1 MSRTFVFTSIK
12 AANMRIRSSF
22 TQSIFIFLT
31 LLIASQVYSYYAVF
45 NYALMPSLQQFNK
58 ILGHEINLMLDDS
71 AAIEDGLQ
79 MDAPLRRR
87 VLEQLGVTIHAD
99 DSPIADEYYH
109 AVSIDLMSEEMSKE
123 LGSPTD
129 VRMMLGSES
138 YILWMKIDSLPGSL
152 LRIPLSELQEE
163 DFAPLF
169 RNSLIMAL
177 LIVAGGWLFIRLQ
190 NRPLIALE
198 KAAKGVGRGDIPPPL
213 PEKGAT
219 EIRSVT
225 RAFNQM
231 SKGIQALE
239 EDRALLMAGISH
251 DLRTP
256 LTRIRLATEMM
267 SPEDS
272 YLAEGIIS
280 DTEECNEII
289 SQFMD
294 YLKPVNKES
303 FIEVD
308 LNEIANDIATS
319 EGGYEIQIETELQ
332 QPLKVTNGS
341 PIAIKRAVSNLVV
354 NAIRYG
360 NGWVKVSTGV
370 TADNKLVWVCIED
383 NGPGIEQSQIGK
395 LFEPFTR
402 GDTARGSEGTGLGL
416 AIVKRIASQHNGN
429 VIINNRSGGG
439 LRAQISFPTAGK

>member
-1 MSRTFVFTSIK
+1 
-12 AANMRIRSSF
+12 MRIRSSF
-22 TQSIFIFLT
+22 TQSIVLFLT
-31 LLIASQVYSYYAVF
+31 LLVASQVFSYYAVF

-58 ILGHEINLMLDDS
+58 ILAHELNLVLDQGSD
-71 AAIEDGLQ
+71 IEI
-79 MDAPLRRR
+79 DAPLRQR
-87 VLEQLGVTIHAD
+87 VLEQLGVTVHAK
-99 DSPIADEYYH
+99 DSEASGEYYH
-109 AVSIDLMSEEMSKE
+109 AMAIDLMSEEMTKE
-123 LGSPTD
+123 LGSETE
-129 VRMMLGSES
+129 VRLILGKES
-138 YILWMKIDSLPGSL
+138 YVLWMDIAQLPNSLI
-152 LRIPLSELQEE
+152 RIPLSELQEE

-169 RNSLIMAL
+169 RNSLIMAM

-198 KAAKGVGRGDIPPPL
+198 TAAQGVGRGDIPPPL
-213 PEKGAT
+213 PVQGAQ

-231 SKGIQALE
+231 SKGIQELE

-294 YLKPVNKES
+294 YLKPVDRES
-303 FIEVD
+303 FQAVFVD
-308 LNEIANDIATS
+308 DIAREVSSS
-319 EGGYEIQIETELQ
+319 EGGYEIQIETDIPEAMKPALG
-332 QPLKVTNGS
+332 N
-341 PIAIKRAVSNLVV
+341 PIAMKRAVSNLVV
-354 NAIRYG
+354 NALRYG
-360 NGWVKVSTGV
+360 NGWVKVSTGM
-370 TADNKLVWVCIED
+370 TADSKLAWVTVED
-383 NGPGIEQSQIGK
+383 NGPGIPQDQVGK

-416 AIVKRIASQHNGN
+416 AIVKRIVSQHQGA
-429 VIINNRSGGG
+429 VVVNNRSEGG
-439 LRAQISFPTAGK
+439 LKAQISFPVKP

>member
-1 MSRTFVFTSIK
+1 
-12 AANMRIRSSF
+12 MRIRSSF
-22 TQSIFIFLT
+22 TQSILLLLT
-31 LLIASQVYSYYAVF
+31 LLLASQVYSYYAVF

-58 ILGHEINLMLDDS
+58 ILAHEMSLMLDDS
-71 AAIEDGLQ
+71 TELNSSDDLE
-79 MDAPLRRR
+79 APIKRR
-87 VLEQLGVTIHAD
+87 VLEQLGVTVHTMEEPTAQD
-99 DSPIADEYYH
+99 YNSAMS
-109 AVSIDLMSEEMSKE
+109 VDLMSEEMTDE
-123 LGSPTD
+123 LGIPTE
-129 VRMMLGSES
+129 VRLSLGVES
-138 YILWMKIDSLPGSL
+138 YILWMQIDSIPDSVI
-152 LRIPLSELQEE
+152 RIPLSELQQE

-169 RNSLIMAL
+169 HNSLIMAL
-177 LIVAGGWLFIRLQ
+177 IIVAGGWLFIRLQ
-190 NRPLIALE
+190 NRPLIELE
-198 KAAKGVGRGDIPPPL
+198 KAAKAVGRGEIPPQL
-213 PEKGAT
+213 PEKGAS

-225 RAFNQM
+225 RSFNQM

-272 YLAEGIIS
+272 YLAEGIIN

-294 YLKPVNKES
+294 YLKPVNTQTFES
-303 FIEVD
+303 VHLSD
-308 LNEIANDIATS
+308 IANDVAIA
-319 EGGYEIQIETELQ
+319 EGGYEIEIVSELE
-332 QPLKVTNGS
+332 PNAKPAFGS

-360 NGWVKVSTGV
+360 NGWVKISTGI
-370 TADNKLVWVCIED
+370 TADNTLVWICVED
-383 NGPGIEQSQIGK
+383 NGPGIEKDQISK

-416 AIVKRIASQHNGN
+416 AIVKRIVGQHHGS
-429 VIINNRSGGG
+429 VIVTNRSEGG
-439 LRAQISFPTAGK
+439 LKAQISFPVR

>member
-1 MSRTFVFTSIK
+1 
-12 AANMRIRSSF
+12 MRIRSSF
-22 TQSIFIFLT
+22 TQSILIFLT

-71 AAIEDGLQ
+71 DIMADELE

-87 VLEQLGVTIHAD
+87 VLEQLGVTIHAK
-99 DSPIADEYYH
+99 DSPMADEYYH
-109 AVSIDLMSEEMSKE
+109 AVSIDLMSEEMTHE

-129 VRMMLGSES
+129 VRMMLGSDS
-138 YILWMKIDSLPGSL
+138 YVLWMQIESLPDSL

-163 DFAPLF
+163 DFTPLF

-198 KAAKGVGRGDIPPPL
+198 KAAKGVGRGEIPPPL
-213 PEKGAT
+213 PEKGPS

-294 YLKPVNKES
+294 YLKPVNKDS
-303 FIEVD
+303 FIPVD
-308 LNEIANDIATS
+308 LNDIANDVASS
-319 EGGYEIQIETELQ
+319 EGGYEVQIETELH
-332 QPLKVTNGS
+332 QPLKETIGS

-360 NGWVKVSTGV
+360 NDWIKVSTGI

-416 AIVKRIASQHNGN
+416 AIVKRIVSQHNGS
-429 VIINNRSGGG
+429 VIVNNRSGGG
-439 LRAQISFPTAGK
+439 LKVQISFPASK

>member
-1 MSRTFVFTSIK
+1 
-12 AANMRIRSSF
+12 MRIRSSL
-22 TQSIFIFLT
+22 TQSILLFIS
-31 LLIASQVYSYYAVF
+31 LLLASQVFSYYAVF

-58 ILGHEINLMLDDS
+58 ILAHELNLVLDANGELKS
-71 AAIEDGLQ
+71 
-79 MDAPLRRR
+79 DAPLRRQL
-87 VLEQLGVTIHAD
+87 LERLGVTVHNVDSEQANEFNHAMT
-99 DSPIADEYYH
+99 
-109 AVSIDLMSEEMSKE
+109 IDLMSEEMTQE
-123 LGSPTD
+123 LDSPTE
-129 VRMMLGSES
+129 VRLMLGDES
-138 YILWMKIDSLPGSL
+138 YILWMHIEKLPNSLI
-152 LRIPLSELQEE
+152 RIPLSELQEE

-177 LIVAGGWLFIRLQ
+177 LIIAGGWLFIRLQ
-190 NRPLIALE
+190 NRPLLTLA
-198 KAAKGVGRGDIPPPL
+198 KAAKGVGRGEIPPPL

-231 SKGIQALE
+231 SKGIQELE

-294 YLKPVNKES
+294 YLKPVSNQTFEA
-303 FIEVD
+303 VY
-308 LNEIANDIATS
+308 LNDIARDVAS
-319 EGGYEIQIETELQ
+319 AEGGYEQEIETQIVESIKPALG
-332 QPLKVTNGS
+332 N
-341 PIAIKRAVSNLVV
+341 PIAIKRAVTNLVV
-354 NAIRYG
+354 NAVRYG
-360 NGWVKVSTGV
+360 NGWIKVSTGM
-370 TADNKLVWVCIED
+370 TADKKLVWVTVED
-383 NGPGIEQSQIGK
+383 NGPGIEPGQIGK

-416 AIVKRIASQHNGN
+416 AIVKRIVSQHSGS
-429 VIINNRSGGG
+429 VVMRNRSEGG
-439 LRAQISFPTAGK
+439 LIAQISFPTK

>member
-1 MSRTFVFTSIK
+1 
-12 AANMRIRSSF
+12 MRIRSSF
-22 TQSIFIFLT
+22 TQSIVIFLT
-31 LLIASQVYSYYAVF
+31 LLIASQIYSYYAVF

-58 ILGHEINLMLDDS
+58 ILSHEINLMLDDS
-71 AAIEDGLQ
+71 ANLEDELAL
-79 MDAPLRRR
+79 DAPLRRR
-87 VLEQLGVTIHAD
+87 VLELLGVTIHAE
-99 DSPIADEYYH
+99 DSPIADEFYH
-109 AVSIDLMSEEMSKE
+109 AVSIDLMSEEMSNE

-138 YILWMKIDSLPGSL
+138 YVLWMKIDSLPGSL

-163 DFAPLF
+163 DFTPLF

-177 LIVAGGWLFIRLQ
+177 LIIAGGWLFIRLQ

-198 KAAKGVGRGDIPPPL
+198 RAAKGVGRGEIPPPI
-213 PEKGAT
+213 PEKGAS

-272 YLAEGIIS
+272 YLAEGIIG

-294 YLKPVNKES
+294 YLKPVNKQS

-308 LNEIANDIATS
+308 LNDIADDVASS
-319 EGGYEIQIETELQ
+319 EGGYEVKIETQLY
-332 QPLKVTNGS
+332 QPMKETLGS

-354 NAIRYG
+354 NALRYG
-360 NGWVKVSTGV
+360 NGWVKVSTGI
-370 TADNKLVWVCIED
+370 TADSKLVWVCVED

-416 AIVKRIASQHNGN
+416 AIVKRIVSQHNGS
-429 VIINNRSGGG
+429 VIVNNRSGGG
-439 LRAQISFPTAGK
+439 LKVQISFPVMK

>member
-1 MSRTFVFTSIK
+1 
-12 AANMRIRSSF
+12 MRIRSSF
-22 TQSIFIFLT
+22 TQSIVLFLT
-31 LLIASQVYSYYAVF
+31 LLVASQIFSYYAVF

-58 ILGHEINLMLDDS
+58 ILAHELNLVLDEGDLD
-71 AAIEDGLQ
+71 IE
-79 MDAPLRRR
+79 MDAPLRQR
-87 VLEQLGVTIHAD
+87 VLEQLGVTVHAK
-99 DSPIADEYYH
+99 DSDTAGEFYH
-109 AVSIDLMSEEMSKE
+109 AVAIDLMSEEMTKE
-123 LGSPTD
+123 LGSETE
-129 VRMMLGSES
+129 VRLILGAES
-138 YILWMKIDSLPGSL
+138 YVLWMDIAQLPNSLI
-152 LRIPLSELQEE
+152 RIPLSELQEE

-177 LIVAGGWLFIRLQ
+177 LIIAGGWLFIRLQ

-213 PEKGAT
+213 PVQGAQ

-231 SKGIQALE
+231 SKGIQELE

-370 TADNKLVWVCIED
+370 TADNKLIWVCIED

>member
-1 MSRTFVFTSIK
+1 
-12 AANMRIRSSF
+12 MRIRSSF
-22 TQSIFIFLT
+22 TQSIVLFLT
-31 LLIASQVYSYYAVF
+31 LLVASQIFSYYAVF

-58 ILGHEINLMLDDS
+58 ILAHELNLVLDEGDLD
-71 AAIEDGLQ
+71 IE
-79 MDAPLRRR
+79 MDAPLRQR
-87 VLEQLGVTIHAD
+87 VLEQLGVTVHTK
-99 DSPIADEYYH
+99 DSETAGEFYH
-109 AVSIDLMSEEMSKE
+109 AVAIDLMSEEMTKE
-123 LGSPTD
+123 LGSETE
-129 VRMMLGSES
+129 VRLILGAES
-138 YILWMKIDSLPGSL
+138 YVLWMDIAQLPNSLI
-152 LRIPLSELQEE
+152 RIPLSELQEE

-177 LIVAGGWLFIRLQ
+177 LIIAGGWLFIRLQ

-213 PEKGAT
+213 PVQGAQ

-231 SKGIQALE
+231 SKGIQELE

-294 YLKPVNKES
+294 YLKPVDRNS
-303 FIEVD
+303 FQAVFLE
-308 LNEIANDIATS
+308 DIAGEVASS
-319 EGGYEIQIETELQ
+319 EGGYEVEIETDLSSNMK
-332 QPLKVTNGS
+332 PALGN
-341 PIAIKRAVSNLVV
+341 PIAIKRAISNLVV
-354 NAIRYG
+354 NALRYG
-360 NGWVKVSTGV
+360 NGWVKVTTGM
-370 TADNKLVWVCIED
+370 TADNKLAWVTVED
-383 NGPGIEQSQIGK
+383 NGPGIPQDQISK

-416 AIVKRIASQHNGN
+416 AIVKRIVSQHQGA
-429 VIINNRSGGG
+429 VVVNNRSQGG
-439 LRAQISFPTAGK
+439 LKAQISFPVKP

>member
-1 MSRTFVFTSIK
+1 
-12 AANMRIRSSF
+12 MRIRSSF
-22 TQSIFIFLT
+22 TQSIVLFLT
-31 LLIASQVYSYYAVF
+31 LLVASQIFSYYAVF

-58 ILGHEINLMLDDS
+58 ILAHELNLVLDEGDLD
-71 AAIEDGLQ
+71 IE
-79 MDAPLRRR
+79 MDAPLRQR
-87 VLEQLGVTIHAD
+87 VLEQLGVTVHAK
-99 DSPIADEYYH
+99 DSETAGEFYH
-109 AVSIDLMSEEMSKE
+109 AVAIDLMSEEMTKE
-123 LGSPTD
+123 LGSDTE
-129 VRMMLGSES
+129 VRLILGAES
-138 YILWMKIDSLPGSL
+138 YVLWMDIAQLPNSLI
-152 LRIPLSELQEE
+152 RIPLSELQEE

-177 LIVAGGWLFIRLQ
+177 LIIAGGWLFIRLQ

-213 PEKGAT
+213 PVQGAQ

-231 SKGIQALE
+231 SRGIQELE

-294 YLKPVNKES
+294 YLKPVDRNS
-303 FIEVD
+303 FQAVFLE
-308 LNEIANDIATS
+308 DIAGEVASS
-319 EGGYEIQIETELQ
+319 EGGYEVEIETDLSSNMK
-332 QPLKVTNGS
+332 PALGN
-341 PIAIKRAVSNLVV
+341 PIAIKRAISNLVV
-354 NAIRYG
+354 NALRYG
-360 NGWVKVSTGV
+360 NGWVKITTGM
-370 TADNKLVWVCIED
+370 TADNKLAWVTVED
-383 NGPGIEQSQIGK
+383 NGPGIPQDQISK

-416 AIVKRIASQHNGN
+416 AIVKRIVSQHQGA
-429 VIINNRSGGG
+429 VVVNNRSQGG
-439 LRAQISFPTAGK
+439 LKAQISFPVKP

>member
-1 MSRTFVFTSIK
+1 
-12 AANMRIRSSF
+12 MRIRSSL
-22 TQSIFIFLT
+22 TQSILLFIS
-31 LLIASQVYSYYAVF
+31 LLLASQVFSYYAVF

-58 ILGHEINLMLDDS
+58 ILAHELNLVLDDEGPLKS
-71 AAIEDGLQ
+71 
-79 MDAPLRRR
+79 DAPLRRQL
-87 VLEQLGVTIHAD
+87 LERLGVTVHSLDSDKAIEFHHAM
-99 DSPIADEYYH
+99 
-109 AVSIDLMSEEMSKE
+109 SIDLMSEEMSQE
-123 LGSPTD
+123 LGSPTE
-129 VRMMLGSES
+129 VRLLLGDES
-138 YILWMKIDSLPGSL
+138 YILWMHIEKLPNSII
-152 LRIPLSELQEE
+152 RIPLSELQEE

-177 LIVAGGWLFIRLQ
+177 LIIAGGWLFIRLQ
-190 NRPLIALE
+190 NRPLLALE
-198 KAAKGVGRGDIPPPL
+198 RAAKDVGRGEIPPL
-213 PEKGAT
+213 AEKGAS

-231 SKGIQALE
+231 SKGIQELE

-294 YLKPVNKES
+294 YLKPVNQES
-303 FIEVD
+303 FEAVD
-308 LNEIANDIATS
+308 ISTIASDVASS
-319 EGGYEIQIETELQ
+319 EGGYEVEIETDLNLNL
-332 QPLKVTNGS
+332 PPAKGS
-341 PIAIKRAVSNLVV
+341 AIAIKRAISNLVV
-354 NAIRYG
+354 NALRYG

-370 TADNKLVWVCIED
+370 TADKQLVWISVED
-383 NGPGIEQSQIGK
+383 NGPGIEHSQIAR

-416 AIVKRIASQHNGN
+416 AIVKRIISQHSGSV
-429 VIINNRSGGG
+429 VIRNRSEGG
-439 LRAQISFPTAGK
+439 LIAQISFPTK

>member
-1 MSRTFVFTSIK
+1 
-12 AANMRIRSSF
+12 MRIRSSF
-22 TQSIFIFLT
+22 TQSIVLFLT
-31 LLIASQVYSYYAVF
+31 LLVASQIFSYYAVF

-58 ILGHEINLMLDDS
+58 ILAHELNLVLDEGDLD
-71 AAIEDGLQ
+71 IE
-79 MDAPLRRR
+79 MDAPLRQR
-87 VLEQLGVTIHAD
+87 VLEQLGVTVHAK
-99 DSPIADEYYH
+99 DSETAGEFYH
-109 AVSIDLMSEEMSKE
+109 AVAIDLMSEEMTKE
-123 LGSPTD
+123 LGSDTE
-129 VRMMLGSES
+129 VRLILGAES
-138 YILWMKIDSLPGSL
+138 YVLWMDIAQLPNSLI
-152 LRIPLSELQEE
+152 RIPLSELQEE

-177 LIVAGGWLFIRLQ
+177 LIIAGGWLFIRLQ

-213 PEKGAT
+213 PVQGAQ

-231 SKGIQALE
+231 SRGIQELE

-294 YLKPVNKES
+294 YLKPVDRNS
-303 FIEVD
+303 FQAVFLE
-308 LNEIANDIATS
+308 DIAGEVASS
-319 EGGYEIQIETELQ
+319 EGGYEVEIETDLASNMK
-332 QPLKVTNGS
+332 PALGN
-341 PIAIKRAVSNLVV
+341 PIAIKRAISNLVV
-354 NAIRYG
+354 NALRYG
-360 NGWVKVSTGV
+360 NGWVKITTGM
-370 TADNKLVWVCIED
+370 TADNKLAWVTVED
-383 NGPGIEQSQIGK
+383 NGPGIPQDQISK

-416 AIVKRIASQHNGN
+416 AIVKRIVSQHQGA
-429 VIINNRSGGG
+429 VVVNNRSQGG
-439 LRAQISFPTAGK
+439 LKAQISFPVKP